1 MAIGTAGL
9 QTHIWNNQI
18 KSVLVLAMFPVLL
31 LMLIFL
37 FFALAGPEIY
47 GAGSY
52 GNYDLFQMGV
62 DGMLRYGHFAILG
75 ALVWFSIAWVFQ
87 GSMIR
92 AATGAREVTRKEA
105 PEIYNML
112 ENLCI
117 SRGLKMPSLQII
129 DTPALNA
136 FASGIDDKSYRV
148 TLTTGIIEKLQKDE
162 LEAVLAH
169 ELSHIR
175 HKDVRLLIFT
185 VIFSGMI
192 SFLCEMLYR
201 TLVYGGGGRKKDGR
215 LILIAFGVLAVGYV
229 LAIIL
234 RFALSRKREYLADAG
249 AVELTHN
256 PDAMIRALRQI
267 SGKSDMPD
275 MPDNI
280 RQMCIENTH
289 GFVGGLFATHPPIEK
304 RIEALIAVGGRDVPL
319 SEKPNAGARKHEESL
334 WTGPWKQSPANWRRQ
349 HGPWG

>member
-1 MAIGTAGL
+1 MAFGTAGL

-31 LMLIFL
+31 LVLIFL
-37 FFALAGPEIY
+37 FFALAGPQLDGGHY
-47 GAGSY
+47 KMA
-52 GNYDLFQMGV
+52 YDPIETGM
-62 DGMLRYGHFAILG
+62 DGMLRYGHFAIIG
-75 ALVWFSIAWVFQ
+75 AAIWFTIAWIFQ

-92 AATGAREVTRKEA
+92 AATGAREITRKEA
-105 PEIYNML
+105 PEIYNLL

-117 SRGLKMPSLQII
+117 SRGMKMPSLQVI

-136 FASGIDDKSYRV
+136 FASGIDDKSYRI
-148 TLTTGIIEKLQKDE
+148 TLTTGIIEKLERDE

-185 VIFSGMI
+185 VIFAGMI
-192 SFLCEMLYR
+192 SFLCEMIYR
-201 TLVYGGGGRKKDGR
+201 SMIYGGGNRKKDGR
-215 LILIAFGVLAVGYV
+215 LMLIAFGVLAVGYV
-229 LAIIL
+229 LAIVL

-256 PDAMIRALRQI
+256 PDAMIAALRKI
-267 SGKSDMPD
+267 SGQADLPG

-304 RIEALIAVGGRDVPL
+304 RIEALIAVGGRDLPL
-319 SEKPNAGARKHEESL
+319 STAAAPEPAEKAGSL
-334 WTGPWKQSPANWRRQ
+334 WTGPWKQSPTNWGRH